1 MDGEDQRI
9 KELLRKS
16 REGDEKSFEEI
27 VKIYTSPLFRLVY
40 QVTLNYADTE
50 EILQETFYRFFLAIK
65 RVKDQDPFPFLRQIA
80 LRRSYTFL
88 KKKRAEVSLEELPE
102 EETKE
107 LSIEGKSI
115 EIKEIY
121 QFANSLPPKRRM
133 VFILREILG
142 FEDSEISKELKI
154 SETTIRRHS
163 QIAKEELKKKFN
175 F

>member
-1 MDGEDQRI
+1 MNGEEQKIED
-9 KELLRKS
+9 LLRKS

-40 QVTLNYADTE
+40 QITLNYADTE

-65 RVKDQDPFPFLRQIA
+65 RVREGDPFPFLRQIA

-88 KKKRAEVSLEELPE
+88 KRKKNELSLEELPQE
-102 EETKE
+102 SLE

-115 EIKEIY
+115 ELKEIY
-121 QFANSLPPKRRM
+121 QFANSLPPKRKM

-163 QIAKEELKKKFN
+163 QIAKEEMKKKFK